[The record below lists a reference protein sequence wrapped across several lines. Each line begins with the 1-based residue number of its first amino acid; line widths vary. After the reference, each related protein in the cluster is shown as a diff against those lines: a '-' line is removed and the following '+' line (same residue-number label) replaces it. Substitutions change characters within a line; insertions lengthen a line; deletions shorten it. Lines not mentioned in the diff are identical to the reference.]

1 MTARRWLRLRGPP
14 TPSTLFMPE
23 EATPSFQ
30 VDPIQIPR
38 SRRMELHKTYGSSQL
53 QEANHESWGRA
64 TILSYRLRA
73 IRSPSSRTDRY
84 GRQTWALTQSKQS
97 WCFTREATFPSW
109 YGPLTPTP

>member
-38 SRRMELHKTYGSSQL
+38 SHRMALHKTYGSSQL
-53 QEANHESWGRA
+53 QEANRESWARA
-64 TILSYRLRA
+64 TTLSYRLRA

-84 GRQTWALTQSKQS
+84 GRQTWARTRPKQS
-97 WCFTREATFPSW
+97 CCCTREAIFQSW